1 MGIPEKV
8 TEKATLITFVL
19 DINNLKRGKV
29 EKWVANSLMTDLG
42 DGNWEIPAWLGGKIL
57 YELITIANWRPW
69 MNRVSNNRYAPWMK

>member
-1 MGIPEKV
+1 MKLTYTTKKGKTKILMGIPEKV

-42 DGNWEIPAWLGGKIL
+42 DGNWEIPG
-57 YELITIANWRPW
+57 P
-69 MNRVSNNRYAPWMK
+69 P